1 MSFPY
6 EKFESFVSSIQ
17 NRKSFL
23 IPDVNVTM
31 KTYCKMPSTAL
42 FLHAYQ

>member
-6 EKFESFVSSIQ
+6 KKFESFVSSIQ

-23 IPDVNVTM
+23 IPDVNVILDEDG
-31 KTYCKMPSTAL
+31 KRIQCCRGRN
-42 FLHAYQ
+42 